1 MYKQLIRPILF
12 RFTPERIHDI
22 IMLVFRFL
30 SYIPLSKA
38 FLSIF
43 NNSNS
48 NKLGKTLWN
57 INFPHPVGLAAGL
70 DKNAEAFE
78 MFGSLGFSFIEI
90 GTVTPKAQ
98 SGNSKPRLFR
108 LPKSLALI
116 NRMGFNNEGVDK
128 VVKRLKKHSSNL
140 IIGGNIGKNKL
151 TPNELAVDD
160 YVFSFRALSEHVDYI
175 AINISSPNTP
185 GLRELQHKE
194 ELNTLLGALNAER
207 ESLNIQIPILVKI
220 APDLTKNQIDDVL
233 EAISI
238 SKMDGIIATNTTID
252 RFGLKSYSKTYV
264 EEIGS
269 GGLSGKPLTDRST
282 EVIKYISIKTNGN
295 LPIIGVGGI
304 MTAQD
309 AKDKLDAGASLV
321 QLYTGFIYEGP
332 NLIKQINKLLLQV

>member
-43 NNSNS
+43 NNSNN

-70 DKNAEAFE
+70 GKNAEAFE

-108 LPKSLALI
+108 LPKSQALI

-194 ELNTLLGALNAER
+194 ELNT
-207 ESLNIQIPILVKI
+207 
-220 APDLTKNQIDDVL
+220 
-233 EAISI
+233 
-238 SKMDGIIATNTTID
+238 
-252 RFGLKSYSKTYV
+252 
-264 EEIGS
+264 
-269 GGLSGKPLTDRST
+269 
-282 EVIKYISIKTNGN
+282 
-295 LPIIGVGGI
+295 
-304 MTAQD
+304 
-309 AKDKLDAGASLV
+309 
-321 QLYTGFIYEGP
+321 
-332 NLIKQINKLLLQV
+332 